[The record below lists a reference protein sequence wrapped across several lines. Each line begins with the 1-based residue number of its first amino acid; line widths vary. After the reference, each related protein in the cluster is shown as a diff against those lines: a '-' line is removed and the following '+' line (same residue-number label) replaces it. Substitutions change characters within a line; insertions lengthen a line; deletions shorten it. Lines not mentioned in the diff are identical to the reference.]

1 MLQTGQQA
9 RRTRRREK
17 TFLILLVNRDQGRS
31 LEDSRRGCRELGGYL
46 VVMRND
52 SFKEDT
58 ADLAEF
64 LLSLDGDQEN
74 IWVDHPLTYGPKG
87 VGMLEFD

>member
-1 MLQTGQQA
+1 MSGYGYITSLL
-9 RRTRRREK
+9 
-17 TFLILLVNRDQGRS
+17 LILLVKRDQGLS
-31 LEDSRRGCRELGGYL
+31 LADTRRGCRELGGYL

-58 ADLAEF
+58 ADLAKF
-64 LLSLDGDQEN
+64 LLSLDEDQEN

-87 VGMLEFD
+87 AGMIDSEQ

>member
-1 MLQTGQQA
+1 M
-9 RRTRRREK
+9 
-17 TFLILLVNRDQGRS
+17 S
-31 LEDSRRGCRELGGYL
+31 LEDTRRGCRELGGYL

-64 LLSLDGDQEN
+64 LLGLDEDQEN
-74 IWVDHPLTYGPKG
+74 IWGDHPLTYGP
-87 VGMLEFD
+87 